1 VFGLTYMGK
10 KLLVF
15 FFFGWTL

>member
-1 VFGLTYMGK
+1 MGK